1 MSDKIRGIHPPN
13 AVTTRFD
20 CKIDFLRR
28 HPDISLDADDW
39 SSPAGNAVTLGK
51 EMFEVYVSVLNR
63 NIT

>member
-1 MSDKIRGIHPPN
+1 MSDKIRRIHPPN

-28 HPDISLDADDW
+28 HPDIPLDADDW
-39 SSPAGNAVTLGK
+39 SSPAGNAATLRNK
-51 EMFEVYVSVLNR
+51 LFEVYVSVLNR